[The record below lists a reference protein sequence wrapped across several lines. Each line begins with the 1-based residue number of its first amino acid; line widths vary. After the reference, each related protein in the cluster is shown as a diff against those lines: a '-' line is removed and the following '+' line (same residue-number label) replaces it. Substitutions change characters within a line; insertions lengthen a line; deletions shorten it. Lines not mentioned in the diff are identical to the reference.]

1 MKRRKKAE
9 KKAEKT
15 PEGIAGDGRE
25 IFRHGGCEVLRLEYH
40 IPPGEDAAAR
50 HAAAL
55 AAALCGF
62 VRETLVREATEAL
75 EAAVRE
81 GRGYRFSHYVCWVNE
96 KKAQKGASTLLS
108 VTFEVRTGSTLL
120 HQAVQESKW
129 DTPTA
134 AKKETSPKR

>member
-9 KKAEKT
+9 KTAEKT

-81 GRGYRFSHYVCWVNE
+81 GRGYRFSHYVCRVNGKE
-96 KKAQKGASTLLS
+96 SRKGRRVLLGVS
-108 VTFEVRTGSTLL
+108 FEVRAGGTLL
-120 HQAVQESKW
+120 HHATQESTW
-129 DTPTA
+129 DI
-134 AKKETSPKR
+134 

>member
-55 AAALCGF
+55 SAALCRF
-62 VRETLVREATEAL
+62 VKETLTGEACAAL
-75 EAAVRE
+75 ESAVAA
-81 GRGYRFSHYVCWVNE
+81 GRGYRFSHYVCRVNA
-96 KKAQKGASTLLS
+96 KKTQKGASTLLS

-129 DTPTA
+129 DTPPA